1 MRIAEKHINIINQI
15 NSTRFSVFAFRTY
28 PKIGFYRKGEIYPAD
43 VLDISLFLIA
53 SSFWNFFAFFFF
65 ASRVNVA
72 TGAYLPVLA
81 VIILAGIISIAV
93 AKSLRD
99 QSFENVK
106 NHFLFLQ
113 FKKVPSAKELILN
126 SFKYSSKWIYAPLL
140 LGCFGATIFV
150 YDVIKSDSL
159 TTENIDKRLVEIKN
173 EVERSYDMEENDVNL
188 RVQDAKV
195 LRSFNKISIGQGKT
209 STDKANEIDSIRVSY
224 SDIRDILNT
233 EKQDL
238 RLKRQESKPAGMLS
252 DLVDY
257 LGRLFIAFLVGCL
270 LSLSIDVSGMRK
282 VFCAFSVAYSRLWC
296 SGMEYYIINNKKT
309 EHNNEEKVN
318 TNEHLNDEHFEHI
331 EHELDT
337 EIEQFNDNEDEK
349 LNKLNK
355 KQRQFYETFKEEH
368 GNISSTSRRL
378 NNMSR
383 TTAYKRMKE
392 IKAAGLLN
400 GEFQSET

>member
-1 MRIAEKHINIINQI
+1 MKTAEKHINIINQI
-15 NSTRFSVFAFRTY
+15 NSTRFSVLAFRAY
-28 PKIGFYRKGEIYPAD
+28 PRFGFYRKGELYPSD
-43 VLDISLFLIA
+43 VFDISLFLIA

-72 TGAYLPVLA
+72 TGAYLPQTA

-159 TTENIDKRLVEIKN
+159 TIENIDNRLVEISG
-173 EVERSYDMEENDVNL
+173 EIQRSYGREENDVNL
-188 RVQDAKV
+188 RVQDAIV
-195 LRSFNKISIGQGKT
+195 LRQFNKISIGKGKT
-209 STDKANEIDSIRVSY
+209 STDKANEIDSIRVFY
-224 SDIRDILNT
+224 SGVRDILNS
-233 EKQDL
+233 EKADL
-238 RLKRQESKPAGMLS
+238 RIARQKSKPAGMLS

-257 LGRLFIAFLVGCL
+257 LGRLFIAFIVGCL

-282 VFCAFSVAYSRLWC
+282 VFCSFSVAYSRLWC
-296 SGMEYYIINNKKT
+296 SGIEYYIINNSKT
-309 EHNNEEKVN
+309 EQQDKEKVN
-318 TNEHLNDEHFEHI
+318 INEQLEDEHFEQI
-331 EHELDT
+331 EQGFDE
-337 EIEQFNDNEDEK
+337 EIEQFEQYEDDELNNLSNKQKTFYKRFMEEDENVSQTAK
-349 LNKLNK
+349 GL
-355 KQRQFYETFKEEH
+355 R
-368 GNISSTSRRL
+368 ISR
-378 NNMSR
+378 N
-383 TTAYKRMKE
+383 TAYKRIDELK
-392 IKAAGLLN
+392 KLGLLN
-400 GEFQSET
+400 GELKNQ